1 MKHLNRI
8 ALVALAVSCISGC
21 SRDFSNTSYTSHEV
35 GEATEVFTGT
45 IIDVKIVKIS
55 EKNRTADNSTGMFTG
70 ALTGAVLG
78 SMVGGGHGSTAVAT
92 AGALAG
98 GLIGAAAEDNMSTQK
113 GAQYFVKLE
122 SENPTYNNR
131 IVTVVQGVKPLL
143 QKGQRVYVSWPRG
156 FGVGRARVTAIDL

>member
-1 MKHLNRI
+1 MNHLNRI

-35 GEATEVFTGT
+35 GEAMEVFTGT

-55 EKNRTADNSTGMFTG
+55 EHNRTADNSTGAVTG
-70 ALTGAVLG
+70 ALGGAVLG
-78 SMVGGGHGSTAVAT
+78 SLIGGGKGAVAT
-92 AGALAG
+92 SAAGALAG
-98 GLIGAAAEDNMSTQK
+98 GFIGAAAEDKMSTQK

-122 SENPTYNNR
+122 SENVRYNNM
-131 IVTVVQGVKPLL
+131 IITVVQGVKPLL

-156 FGVGRARVTAIDL
+156 FSMSRARVTPM